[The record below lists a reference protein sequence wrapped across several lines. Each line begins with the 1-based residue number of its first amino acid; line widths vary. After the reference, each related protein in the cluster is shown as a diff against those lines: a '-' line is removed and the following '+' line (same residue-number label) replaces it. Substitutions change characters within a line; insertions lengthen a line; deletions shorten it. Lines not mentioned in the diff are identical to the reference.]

1 MTPQRQRFLAP
12 RTLDQRGASFV
23 AVLVV
28 LLIAVALYFG
38 YFGFQ
43 DRAAQR
49 SSGVTAIDTSRAVAC
64 RTNRQTLER
73 ALVAWSATH
82 DSGAASLDALVADGV
97 HIPSCPESGTY
108 SLVGGTVRCSV
119 HP

>member
-1 MTPQRQRFLAP
+1 VIPTGAQQLLRGR
-12 RTLDQRGASFV
+12 LDQRGASLA

-28 LLIAVALYFG
+28 LLIAVALYLG
-38 YFGFQ
+38 YFGVQ

-49 SSGVTAIDTSRAVAC
+49 SSGIAAIDTSRAVAC
-64 RTNRQTLER
+64 RANRQTLER

-82 DSGAASLDALVADGV
+82 DGGAASLDALAADGV
-97 HIPSCPESGTY
+97 HVPTCPDGGSY
-108 SLVGGTVRCSV
+108 SLVGGAVRCSV